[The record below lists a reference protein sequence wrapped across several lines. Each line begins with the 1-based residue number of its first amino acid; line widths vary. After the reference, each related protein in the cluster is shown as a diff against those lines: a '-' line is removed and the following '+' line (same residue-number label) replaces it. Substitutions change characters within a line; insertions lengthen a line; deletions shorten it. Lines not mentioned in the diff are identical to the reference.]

1 VKVVITVLALSII
14 ALSIALSSAYKE
26 IYLLDEALTMTM
38 MRANQWEAEAER
50 LEVHLVDID

>member
-26 IYLLDEALTMTM
+26 IYLLNDALTMTM
-38 MRANQWEAEAER
+38 MRANQWEAAAER
-50 LEVHLVDID
+50 LELLALD

>member
-1 VKVVITVLALSII
+1 MKVVITVLALSII

-38 MRANQWEAEAER
+38 MRANQWEAAAER
-50 LEVHLVDID
+50 LELTLIATR